1 MIMYKNYERELFIL
15 RKKRAI
21 ALTLMLI
28 ENLCKLWLNQP
39 AMNPTEQLL
48 YNIFSLMKKEPQ

>member
-28 ENLCKLWLNQP
+28 INL
-39 AMNPTEQLL
+39 
-48 YNIFSLMKKEPQ
+48 Y

>member
-1 MIMYKNYERELFIL
+1 MYKNYERELFIL

-28 ENLCKLWLNQP
+28 VNLC
-39 AMNPTEQLL
+39 
-48 YNIFSLMKKEPQ
+48 